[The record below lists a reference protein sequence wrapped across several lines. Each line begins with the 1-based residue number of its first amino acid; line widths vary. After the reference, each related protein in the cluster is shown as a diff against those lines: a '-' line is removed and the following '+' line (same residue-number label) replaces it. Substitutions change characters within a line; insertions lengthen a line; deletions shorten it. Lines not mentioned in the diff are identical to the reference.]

1 MAIAQ
6 PQRVKDLSKGSQHI
20 CKQGHMRGGF
30 VDKQAIRDLDAR
42 VDRDIE
48 QGNTARRR
56 VLQINRTRSQSY
68 DEITSAL
75 SGAWDV
81 LVTERLAVNEE
92 LAQQNRCS
100 NFLREKNWQNRITV

>member
-48 QGNTARRR
+48 QGNTALASRIADKSYEISVIRRDNFC
-56 VLQINRTRSQSY
+56 IIRSMGCPSY
-68 DEITSAL
+68 RATGGE
-75 SGAWDV
+75 
-81 LVTERLAVNEE
+81 
-92 LAQQNRCS
+92 
-100 NFLREKNWQNRITV
+100 